1 MSACNWEIPPL
12 HTQCGSPLAHRLGII
27 SNLCSNPGFPNIA
40 LGSTIRL
47 IARLPQA
54 SENVEKLWLCL
65 RMQICPKLA
74 TCSITFIRFIYKYLV
89 WGSKQGGL
97 WETEL
102 RWLFWWDKVIGTEA
116 EKLCR
121 WNPISRSWVAVV
133 QLHFNITVCLQPWF
147 DWCLEI
153 FHLSHFSDWL
163 SNCDSPHPHPCTYSL
178 VSGGSFDSQQKHLA
192 YWSQEVVMMHHH
204 TVL

>member
-12 HTQCGSPLAHRLGII
+12 HTQCGSPLAHRLSVI

-40 LGSTIRL
+40 LGSSIRL

-54 SENVEKLWLCL
+54 SENVQKLWLGL
-65 RMQICPKLA
+65 RMQICPKIA

-121 WNPISRSWVAVV
+121 WNPISHSWVAVV
-133 QLHFNITVCLQPWF
+133 RLHFNITVCLQPWF
-147 DWCLEI
+147 NWCLEI
-153 FHLSHFSDWL
+153 FHLHL
-163 SNCDSPHPHPCTYSL
+163 T
-178 VSGGSFDSQQKHLA
+178 GSVTVTVHTPIRVPIH
-192 YWSQEVVMMHHH
+192 WCQEPLLIHNKSISCSEAKR
-204 TVL
+204 L